1 MENERPVKHKQFG
14 LISRGAFRAS
24 AKKQIALFV
33 GRAIEGLE
41 EKMSEKIQENHL
53 IWDTLCYEVRK
64 VPQVDGYGNEIKGY
78 ILVIVVCK
86 CTSEDLYTEEDERR
100 DEEAKK
106 KRREA
111 IYMPQVETPIQ

>member
-1 MENERPVKHKQFG
+1 MENEKPVKHKQYG
-14 LISRGAFRAS
+14 LISRGQFRAS

-41 EKMSEKIQENHL
+41 QKMSEKIEEVRL

-78 ILVIVVCK
+78 IQVIVVCK
-86 CTSEDLYTEEDERR
+86 CTSEDLYTEEDEKR
-100 DEEAKK
+100 DEEAKR
-106 KRREA
+106 KRREQLY
-111 IYMPQVETPIQ
+111 IPEVQDQIQ